1 MANAR
6 DVVKLVL
13 ARGIVRH
20 NLTVNRVM
28 DDLCNAVVLGEEA
41 SVYAW
46 WELREVGDM
55 RCAEDCEGFVG
66 VDCAG
71 ESRRVPSPE
80 GDDELFLHIVARN
93 VTVHSSGR
101 IGELNGASVR
111 ERGTRQQHGVPF

>member
-6 DVVKLVL
+6 DVVKLIL
-13 ARGIVRH
+13 ARGVVRH

-28 DDLCNAVVLGEEA
+28 DDLRNAVVLGEEA
-41 SVYAW
+41 GVDTW

-71 ESRRVPSPE
+71 ECRRVPSAE
-80 GDDELFLHIVARN
+80 GDDEIFLYIVARN

-101 IGELNGASVR
+101 IGELNAASVR
-111 ERGTRQQHGVPF
+111 ERETRQQHVAPS